1 MNKKTATLLVGA
13 LCAGIFSL
21 SGSRATAQG
30 EPKVIPITAKRF
42 EFLPHELK
50 LKKGETV
57 TLHVTSED
65 VQHGF
70 FNRKLKVDA
79 DIPAGQSADVTIT
92 PREEG
97 RFLVICDHFCGAL
110 HGNMHLSVDVE

>member
-1 MNKKTATLLVGA
+1 MNRTTLFLGVA
-13 LCAGIFSL
+13 FSMCVLSL
-21 SGSRATAQG
+21 SGGRARAQG
-30 EPKVIPITAKRF
+30 EPKVIPIVAKRF

-57 TLHVTSED
+57 TIHLTSED

-70 FNRKLKVDA
+70 FNRKLKIDA

-92 PREEG
+92 PQQEG
-97 RFLVICDHFCGAL
+97 KFLIICDHFCGAQ
-110 HGNMHLSVDVE
+110 HGNMHMSVEVE

>member
-1 MNKKTATLLVGA
+1 MNKTAIILGAA
-13 LCAGIFSL
+13 LCASVLSFSA
-21 SGSRATAQG
+21 SRAKAAG
-30 EPKVIPITAKRF
+30 DPRVIPIAAKRF

-57 TLHVTSED
+57 TLHLTSED

-70 FNRKLKVDA
+70 FNRKLKIDA

-92 PREEG
+92 PQQEG
-97 RFLVICDHFCGAL
+97 KFLIICDHFCGEF
-110 HGNMHLSVDVE
+110 HGNMHMSVEVE

>member
-1 MNKKTATLLVGA
+1 MKKTPILLGTA
-13 LCAGIFSL
+13 LCAVILFPPG
-21 SGSRATAQG
+21 GRAAAEG
-30 EPKVIPITAKRF
+30 GPRVISITAKRF

-70 FNRKLKVDA
+70 FNRKLKIDA
-79 DIPAGQSADVTIT
+79 DVPAGQSADVTIT
-92 PREEG
+92 PGEEG

-110 HGNMHLSVDVE
+110 HGNMHMSVDVE

>member
-1 MNKKTATLLVGA
+1 MSIVVAA
-13 LCAGIFSL
+13 LCAGIL
-21 SGSRATAQG
+21 SSPGSRAAAEG
-30 EPKVIPITAKRF
+30 GPRVVPITAKRF
-42 EFLPHELK
+42 EFVPHELK

-57 TLHVTSED
+57 TLHLTSED

-70 FNRKLKVDA
+70 FSRKLKIDA
-79 DIPAGQSADVTIT
+79 AIPAGQSTDVTFT

-110 HGNMHLSVDVE
+110 HGNMHLSVDVD